1 MTDSLVLKLKLAQ
14 TYSNNWLMRVLTI
27 MHIWTSTFLH
37 IINII
42 LYHQISYSL
51 DTFKFDTGVD
61 DSFCHLTEQLKMRD
75 HSFFLV
81 AVFPKSEV
89 MILSQKL
96 HVSPHVP
103 FKIPFNTSLIQLQIL
118 EEGKKK
124 TVELNILPFIHK

>member
-1 MTDSLVLKLKLAQ
+1 
-14 TYSNNWLMRVLTI
+14 
-27 MHIWTSTFLH
+27 
-37 IINII
+37 
-42 LYHQISYSL
+42 
-51 DTFKFDTGVD
+51 
-61 DSFCHLTEQLKMRD
+61 MRD